1 MKGRSVSRE
10 EAYALAHAAGHD
22 AGNRAATAAGRTTWT
37 ADDYNAAVAQMNR
50 LLDLWGAC
58 PYPDKE

>member
-1 MKGRSVSRE
+1 MKGRSVAHA
-10 EAYALAHAAGHD
+10 EAYALAQAAGRD
-22 AGNRAATAAGRTTWT
+22 AGNRAAKAAGRTTWT
-37 ADDYNAAVAQMNR
+37 ADDYDAAVAQMIR